1 MDLDEL
7 IARESIRDLVA
18 RYNSTADSGRFDE
31 TLVLFAPE
39 AVMDTDGERHEG
51 RDAIHAMFEGAK
63 TSLAAHAGG
72 APRYLR
78 HFTSTLQIDVT
89 GTTTAKARCYYQVI
103 LPHGL
108 DHWGRYIDEFGVVD
122 GRWLFTSRREVLDGW
137 VEGGWAVST
146 VVSCRA
152 SPARASVASRTCGC
166 SPAAPATRA
175 TCACQA
181 CCMPRSRAAHSHTPA
196 LRESTHPSRAPGPV

>member
-1 MDLDEL
+1 VDLDEL
-7 IARESIRDLVA
+7 VAREAIRDLVA
-18 RYNSTADSGRFDE
+18 RYNSTADSARFDE
-31 TLVLFAPE
+31 TLELFAPD
-39 AVMDTDGERHEG
+39 AVMDTDGDRHEG
-51 RDAIHAMFEGAK
+51 RDAIRAMFDDAK

-89 GTTTAKARCYYQVI
+89 DATAAAKARCYYQVI

-137 VEGGWAVST
+137 VEGGWAAST
-146 VVSCRA
+146 VTS
-152 SPARASVASRTCGC
+152 
-166 SPAAPATRA
+166 
-175 TCACQA
+175 
-181 CCMPRSRAAHSHTPA
+181 
-196 LRESTHPSRAPGPV
+196 